1 MFGKCEIRMTKRG
14 SPLITRID
22 AKRNRKQK
30 SPDPFARLVCFV
42 GRLHSFVSIGVLD
55 VAALRQPVVLTMG
68 ADPIPNE
75 AAAFKFANGTI
86 MDAYAHTPFAATNFL
101 SNGCSSDLQK
111 AAKETKIFFS
121 TSALKRSLGIAG
133 VFRSR

>member
-1 MFGKCEIRMTKRG
+1 MRNPNDEEREPTNHANRREKKSEAEITGPFRMFGVFRGQIAFIRVNRCAGRGRATPAGRTHHECRSNPKR
-14 SPLITRID
+14 S
-22 AKRNRKQK
+22 
-30 SPDPFARLVCFV
+30 C
-42 GRLHSFVSIGVLD
+42 
-55 VAALRQPVVLTMG
+55 
-68 ADPIPNE
+68 
-75 AAAFKFANGTI
+75 FANGTI
-86 MDAYAHTPFAATNFL
+86 MDAYAHTPFAATDFL